1 MVKGDKYLK
10 RANNGVERLI
20 SIVKDLDIVRETWLN
35 KLIAEHR
42 RNKIIILHGSSGQ
55 GKSSLCYRYMYNYI
69 TEGYRFVFSSAFLN
83 VFNRKVEKGV
93 IYPIKKEKVLKV
105 TLTGLK
111 PIDEHI
117 ENFSMKLHE
126 YEIIHSSGLVLVK
139 GKIFFECYLNLSLG
153 DEKYKDLK
161 TLLDKNKNKF
171 KDIKI
176 EEISLAKSKVN

>member
-1 MVKGDKYLK
+1 MKNPRLTVAQIKEFNESSDLNLNISLLHIKDRHKYGYL
-10 RANNGVERLI
+10 L
-20 SIVKDLDIVRETWLN
+20 IVKSETTRFA
-35 KLIAEHR
+35 KL
-42 RNKIIILHGSSGQ
+42 
-55 GKSSLCYRYMYNYI
+55 
-69 TEGYRFVFSSAFLN
+69 T
-83 VFNRKVEKGV
+83 

>member
-1 MVKGDKYLK
+1 MKNPSLTVAQIKEIDESFNLNLNISLLHIKEKHKYSYL
-10 RANNGVERLI
+10 LI
-20 SIVKDLDIVRETWLN
+20 IKSETTRFA
-35 KLIAEHR
+35 KL
-42 RNKIIILHGSSGQ
+42 
-55 GKSSLCYRYMYNYI
+55 
-69 TEGYRFVFSSAFLN
+69 T
-83 VFNRKVEKGV
+83 
-93 IYPIKKEKVLKV
+93 IYPINKEKVLKV
-105 TLTGLK
+105 TLTGLT

-126 YEIIHSSGLVLVK
+126 YEIIHSSGLVLVE
-139 GKIFFECYLNLSLG
+139 GKLFFECYLNLSLG